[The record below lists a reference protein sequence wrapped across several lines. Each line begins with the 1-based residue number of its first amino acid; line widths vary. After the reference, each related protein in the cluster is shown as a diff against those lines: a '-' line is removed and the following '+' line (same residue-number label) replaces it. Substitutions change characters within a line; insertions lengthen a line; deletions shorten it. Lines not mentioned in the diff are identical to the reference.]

1 MSRPAQLARGVA
13 VVAIAI
19 GCAVASTSSATA
31 YSGSYAITHAR
42 LVDGTGGPPA
52 EDVTIWIDGDRIA
65 RIGRDL
71 DSVGREVLDA
81 SGLTVLPGLI
91 DSHVHLDSV
100 PGSMVRHDARDVYE
114 RLRRTELPAY
124 VAAGVT
130 TVVDAAA
137 PKDFLAWAREQVAA
151 TGAGPDILML
161 APFLTPKGGYFG
173 DEKLRGASFDAL
185 WEPVDGPERLV
196 SHLDAARGV
205 PGVVG
210 VKVTMEKGFGP
221 FDVWPVFDA
230 QMRARIRAEAAARG
244 MPLFVHSMSDPE
256 HQLALDLAPKVL
268 VHAGYQDDQ
277 PSPETLTRM
286 RDERVTVVST
296 LSVTDTFLMSHEPSR
311 LDDPLLRLVTPPI
324 EVETARDPAS
334 WDALATGTTE
344 ISMPSWVPRFVAPLA
359 TGYFLSERMLRK
371 RVALAEQGVRALHD
385 SGIAVIVGTDSG
397 CWPLFSSLFH
407 GFTTIREV
415 ELLVEAGLT
424 PMQAIQAA
432 TSVPARVL
440 GIDDEVGTVT
450 AGKRANLV
458 LVKGDPSTSISALR
472 GVSWSIKSGVAHT
485 PEEWMATPAAAA
497 ETR

>member
-1 MSRPAQLARGVA
+1 MSARRFRVGA
-13 VVAIAI
+13 
-19 GCAVASTSSATA
+19 AVAAQSLVLACAAPNPAHA
-31 YSGSYAITHAR
+31 YAGAYAIVHAR
-42 LVDGTGGPPA
+42 VVDGTGGPPA
-52 EDVTIWIDGDRIA
+52 EDVTIWVDGDRIA

-71 DSVGREVLDA
+71 DSSGREILDA
-81 SGLTVLPGLI
+81 TGLTVLPGLI
-91 DSHVHLDSV
+91 DSHVHLNSV
-100 PGSMVRHDARDVYE
+100 PGAVFRHDDRATYE

-130 TVVDAAA
+130 TVLDAAA

-173 DEKLRGASFDAL
+173 DEKLRGQTFGDL

-210 VKVTMEKGFGP
+210 VKVTMESGFGP

-230 QMRARIRAEAAARG
+230 TMRARIRSEAAARG

-256 HQLALDLAPKVL
+256 HRLALDLAPKVL
-268 VHAGYQDDQ
+268 VHAGYQDDE
-277 PSPETLTRM
+277 PSSETLARM

-296 LSVTDTFLMSHEPSR
+296 LSVTDTFLMRVEPSR
-311 LDDPLLRLVTPPI
+311 LDDPLLGLVTPPI
-324 EVETARDPAS
+324 EIETARDPKS
-334 WDALATGTTE
+334 WDALSLGTAE
-344 ISMPSWVPRFVAPLA
+344 ISMPSWMPSFLAPLA
-359 TGYFLSERMLRK
+359 SSYFLSERMLRK
-371 RVALAEQGVRALHD
+371 RVALAEQGLRTLHE
-385 SGIAVIVGTDSG
+385 SGITLIAGTDSG

-424 PMQAIQAA
+424 PMDAIAAA
-432 TSVPARVL
+432 TSVPAGVL
-440 GIDDEVGTVT
+440 GIGDDVGTVT

-458 LVKGDPSTSISALR
+458 LVKGDPLESISALR
-472 GVSWSIKSGVAHT
+472 HVRWSIKSGIAHT
-485 PEEWMATPAAAA
+485 PEDWMAMAQAAP
-497 ETR
+497 EQR